1 MDKGKEKEIVDLIPN
16 KDGVYSTESTH
27 HPIAIKKQVN
37 KPKKKNDNMEQL
49 FEGMDVG
56 LDFVEGVSKRL
67 NRLFKLRD

>member
-37 KPKKKNDNMEQL
+37 KPKKKKEQ
-49 FEGMDVG
+49 E
-56 LDFVEGVSKRL
+56 
-67 NRLFKLRD
+67 